1 MYICLGI
8 YVYIYMYICV
18 YVYMCVCIC
27 VCMYICVYVYM
38 CVCICIYIYVC
49 VLSPE
54 RSHVI
59 NIWALCYLVIKRR
72 LLHSVPFLDTTVHW
86 AGPVCPFLKPT

>member
-1 MYICLGI
+1 MYIYI
-8 YVYIYMYICV
+8 YVHMCVCIYVCV
-18 YVYMCVCIC
+18 YVYMCVC
-27 VCMYICVYVYM
+27 MYVYIYIYIYIYM
-38 CVCICIYIYVC
+38 CVH
-49 VLSPE
+49 SPE